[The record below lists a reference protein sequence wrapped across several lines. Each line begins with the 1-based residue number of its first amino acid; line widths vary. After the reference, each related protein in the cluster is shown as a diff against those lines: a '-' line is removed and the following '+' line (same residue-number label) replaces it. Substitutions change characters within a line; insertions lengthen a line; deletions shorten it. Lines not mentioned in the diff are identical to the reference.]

1 MTLLIRGNEI
11 AKHHS
16 SDGLSERLLLNR
28 HETGDSRLE
37 IKKFNLDIN
46 SNFNLE
52 LEQNSLNWLH
62 ALTPGLV
69 IDNDRFDIQSLR
81 VLNGGNNVVIENVGN
96 AEAELLFCTVPRVS
110 RFLSKSESIPFDS
123 HIVDWSVEPVLL
135 SEFDSRKRIYL
146 ASPVLWQGLSC
157 VKGEMIIYPEGGSAP
172 RHHHEGAEH
181 FQYIMAGSGTVT
193 FEDTEYTVEKG
204 DVLYFFENEVHEF
217 INNNAENFVF
227 AEFFVPGSY
236 KTIWAEDA
244 NVCTWLPTEN
254 DINGRKASRYIQK
267 HVAGEGN
274 NI

>member
-11 AKHHS
+11 AKQHS

-69 IDNDRFDIQSLR
+69 IDNDRFDLQSLR

-254 DINGRKASRYIQK
+254 DINGRKASRYIEK

>member
-11 AKHHS
+11 AKHHLS
-16 SDGLSERLLLNR
+16 NGVSERLMLNR

-37 IKKFNLDIN
+37 IKKFSLTKN
-46 SNFNLE
+46 SNFELS

-69 IDNDRFDIQSLR
+69 VDTDNFDMQSLR
-81 VLNGGNNVVIENVGN
+81 VINGGNILVIENVGN
-96 AEAELLFCTVPRVS
+96 AEAELLFCAVPRVN
-110 RFLSKSESIPFDS
+110 RFLSKSEQIPFES
-123 HIVDWSVEPVLL
+123 HIVDWSIEPVLL

-146 ASPVLWQGLSC
+146 ASPFLWQGLSC

-181 FQYIMAGSGTVT
+181 FQYIMAGSGTVI
-193 FEDTEYTVEKG
+193 FNDTEHVIEKG
-204 DVLYFFENEVHEF
+204 DILYFFENEVHEF
-217 INNNAENFVF
+217 INKNTEEFVF

-236 KTIWAEDA
+236 KTIWSEDA
-244 NVCTWLPTEN
+244 SVCTWLPTEK
-254 DINGRKASRYIQK
+254 DINGRKASRHIEK
-267 HVAGEGN
+267 HVAGDGK